1 MGEIQIGEYVRTKKG
16 HICKL
21 IKINESI
28 VIVGHGMQE
37 IKLYAKFSNSHSI
50 YADNYQ
56 ELHEKINKDIVKHSK
71 NIIDLIEVGD
81 IIQFNDEKYEVIYDK
96 SYNKLG
102 ILIPNKDYLAIRHIS
117 LEYIFQQN
125 TEVKILTK
133 EQYRKYCC
141 KLEV

>member
-1 MGEIQIGEYVRTKKG
+1 MGKIQVGEYVR
-16 HICKL
+16 
-21 IKINESI
+21 INESFI
-28 VIVGHGMQE
+28 GKIGIARVTSVDDKYVVYIMFNTDFPVTVPKE
-37 IKLYAKFSNSHSI
+37 TIK
-50 YADNYQ
+50 
-56 ELHEKINKDIVKHSK
+56 KHSK